1 MMNKKDNI
9 VVIAGPTAVG
19 KSALGIELAKK
30 LNGEIVSADSMQI
43 YKAMDVGTAKV
54 TEEEMEEI
62 PHHLIDIVEPDVN
75 FNVNDFKNMANEAID
90 DILSRGKLPIMVGG
104 TGFYIQAV
112 LKDVDFTEENTDYLL
127 REYFDKKASTEEGRD
142 ELYNRLLIIDKDYA
156 DTVHKNNIKR
166 VIRALEYNYLT
177 GEKMSVHNKQE
188 ESREYK
194 YNAACI
200 FLNDDRSRLYDRI
213 DQRVD
218 KMVEDGLFEEVKSL
232 LDNDIPRNCT
242 AIQAIGY
249 KEVVDY
255 YDGCTDKDRTIEL
268 IKQDT
273 RHYAKRQVTWF
284 IREKEFEEID
294 ISTLNYDKKK
304 ITEVA
309 MEIIKRKCEGI

>member
-1 MMNKKDNI
+1 
-9 VVIAGPTAVG
+9 
-19 KSALGIELAKK
+19 
-30 LNGEIVSADSMQI
+30 
-43 YKAMDVGTAKV
+43 
-54 TEEEMEEI
+54 
-62 PHHLIDIVEPDVN
+62 
-75 FNVNDFKNMANEAID
+75 
-90 DILSRGKLPIMVGG
+90 
-104 TGFYIQAV
+104 
-112 LKDVDFTEENTDYLL
+112 
-127 REYFDKKASTEEGRD
+127 
-142 ELYNRLLIIDKDYA
+142 
-156 DTVHKNNIKR
+156 
-166 VIRALEYNYLT
+166 
-177 GEKMSVHNKQE
+177 MSVHNKQE

-284 IREKEFEEID
+284 IREKEFEKID
-294 ISTLNYDKKK
+294 ISTLNYDKKT

-309 MEIIKRKCEGI
+309 LEIIKRKCEGI

>member
-1 MMNKKDNI
+1 
-9 VVIAGPTAVG
+9 
-19 KSALGIELAKK
+19 
-30 LNGEIVSADSMQI
+30 
-43 YKAMDVGTAKV
+43 
-54 TEEEMEEI
+54 MEGI